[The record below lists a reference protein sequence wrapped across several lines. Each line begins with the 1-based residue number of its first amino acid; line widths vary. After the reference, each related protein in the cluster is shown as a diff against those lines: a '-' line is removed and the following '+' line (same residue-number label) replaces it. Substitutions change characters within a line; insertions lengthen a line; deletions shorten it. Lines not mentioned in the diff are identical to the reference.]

1 VSQRR
6 GNEYWINPPLEK
18 FNLVRKKEEDIVRK
32 GYWDRIEKCELSDR
46 IGKVVGE
53 VNRAAGYHILEIVDF
68 LPPQK
73 NVLRI
78 SFDRRRIKHYLEL
91 VIRPNGVVLMFSTG
105 RRLAT
110 VWGRIISPTRSTRHT
125 ALIWEEAIEPE
136 EILDQNIQ
144 AWISYLLSG
153 LDKKFRLDQILHAS
167 PEAESELSE
176 ALRKASA

>member
-6 GNEYWINPPLEK
+6 GNEYWINPLLQK

-32 GYWDRIEKCELSDR
+32 GFWDRIEKCELSDR
-46 IGKVVGE
+46 VGKVVAE
-53 VNRAAGYHILEIVDF
+53 VNRTAGYHILEIVDF

-91 VIRPNGVVLMFSTG
+91 AIRQGGVVLMFSTG
-105 RRLAT
+105 RRLPT
-110 VWGRIISPTRSTRHT
+110 GWGRILSSTRSTRHT
-125 ALIWEEAIEPE
+125 TLIWEEAVEPE

-167 PEAESELSE
+167 PDAESELNE